1 MPGPQRIPTVI
12 KKLQGNPGKRKLNLK
27 EPKPEPGIPK
37 CPAWLN
43 KKGKVV
49 WKELSTL
56 LSNMRVLTVADRY
69 SLALLCDIFSEYIE
83 TRKFL
88 HHHGSTYEL
97 KTKNGEIMFRNRPE
111 VTKSAE
117 LFKRVISLMRD
128 FGLTPSSRSGI
139 SIEPDPEGDSFLRFL
154 KQREKF

>member
-1 MPGPQRIPTVI
+1 MPGPQKIPTVI
-12 KKLQGNPGKRKLNLK
+12 KKLQGNPGKRRLNLN
-27 EPKPEPGIPK
+27 EPKPETGIPK

-56 LSNMRVLTVADRY
+56 LNNMRVLTVADRY
-69 SLALLCDIFSEYIE
+69 SLALLCDVYGEYIE
-83 TRKFL
+83 TRRFL
-88 HHHGSTYEL
+88 NKNGSTYEL

-128 FGLTPSSRSGI
+128 FGLTPGSRSGI
-139 SIEPDPEGDSFLRFL
+139 SVEPYHEEDSFLKYL
-154 KQREKF
+154 KKREKF